1 MCIYTVEKQ
10 KLKNSSRVVR
20 DTTERP
26 KIRRLEEF
34 FNFCFLS
41 VNMHIFERK
50 IMKNNRYKK
59 R

>member
-34 FNFCFLS
+34 FNYLK
-41 VNMHIFERK
+41 EK
-50 IMKNNRYKK
+50 L
-59 R
+59 